1 MNSNLISQPLQGQLG
16 GPPSSLAAG
25 GWALRGAVSRPLP
38 TVPAVPCQQ
47 LWLLLDSGNM
57 VPPPPRPHPGGI
69 SLGDMGGQERQV
81 AKPKCMNSPELL
93 PHPSAHRS
101 HALHSTLTM
110 NGGWEGDEWE
120 GEGSDLTLLPAGG
133 RPPSPPTPPYPRHCF
148 THNDPPAS
156 GTGCSLLSGCSW
168 SASSQPHLSTPVTRG
183 SLLSLG

>member
-133 RPPSPPTPPYPRHCF
+133 RPPSPPTPHPHPTPAIASPIMILQPLAQAAPSSVGAHGQLAPNLTYPH
-148 THNDPPAS
+148 
-156 GTGCSLLSGCSW
+156 
-168 SASSQPHLSTPVTRG
+168 Q
-183 SLLSLG
+183 